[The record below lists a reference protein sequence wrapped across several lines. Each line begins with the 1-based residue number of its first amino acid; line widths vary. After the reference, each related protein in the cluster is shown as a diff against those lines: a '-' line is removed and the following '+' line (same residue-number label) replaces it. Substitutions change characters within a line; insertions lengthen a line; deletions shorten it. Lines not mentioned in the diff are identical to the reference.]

1 MLGRRSHE
9 GSSWTSKLPQQPV
22 RVVADRALDDT
33 TLPLGSRVLPDRDVD
48 SETSDGCLLVG
59 SRRIFSLSLGCAAE
73 VRTMSWLEKMQLKHL
88 TATQKPEICADSSFP
103 RRTVKISGV
112 ERVKHM
118 LSPERVLACNSE
130 EDAVD
135 TDAEGLWGKVWRGCD
150 GVRLEIT
157 KASDATIATWT
168 SMPTTAVD
176 NFTSLHG

>member
-1 MLGRRSHE
+1 M
-9 GSSWTSKLPQQPV
+9 
-22 RVVADRALDDT
+22 
-33 TLPLGSRVLPDRDVD
+33 
-48 SETSDGCLLVG
+48 
-59 SRRIFSLSLGCAAE
+59 SLGCAAE

-103 RRTVKISGV
+103 RRTVKVSGV

-135 TDAEGLWGKVWRGCD
+135 TDAEGLWCKVWPGCD

-157 KASDATIATWT
+157 KASGATIATWT

-176 NFTSLHG
+176 NFTSVHGWWIFILCVIFMSMMYGICKVNVFHNHIVECNCRRKTTRGHFCLTTNTWE